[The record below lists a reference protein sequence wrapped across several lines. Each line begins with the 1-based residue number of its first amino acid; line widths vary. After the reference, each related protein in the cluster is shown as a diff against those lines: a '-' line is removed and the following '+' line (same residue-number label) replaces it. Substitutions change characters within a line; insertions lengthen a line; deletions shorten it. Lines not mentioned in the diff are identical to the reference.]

1 MWGGVGYVPGFLA
14 SSHGKESACS
24 AGDLGSIP
32 VLGRSLEED
41 MAAQCSILPG
51 ESHGERSLA
60 GCSPRGPKEL
70 DTTERLGTEHTQAVY
85 QAHMVTFGFLMA
97 GSFVCFL

>member
-1 MWGGVGYVPGFLA
+1 MIVSLLLGFPCGLTV
-14 SSHGKESACS
+14 KESACS